1 MLDMKNETDVEVLQ
15 RLLSARFSCRGFL
28 PDTVDKGLIEKWL
41 ETAQRS
47 PSWCNTQ
54 PWQLVVTSGEGTH
67 AFINGLQKA
76 MLNDKHAPDFLF
88 PGTYEGVCLERRRE
102 VGFQLFDSVGIKKGD
117 REASAKQT
125 AENYRLFGAPH
136 VALLTVPKSLG
147 VYGAV
152 DAGIYIGILLLA
164 AQALGLG
171 CIAQASLAGF
181 PDFVRRHFA
190 LPDDRMVVCGV
201 SFGYADHG
209 HPINGFRSNR
219 AQLAQVVQWV
229 GH

>member
-1 MLDMKNETDVEVLQ
+1 MKNETAIEVLQ
-15 RLLSARFSCRGFL
+15 NLLSARFSCRGFL

-54 PWQLVVTSGEGTH
+54 PWQLVVTSGEGTQT
-67 AFINGLQKA
+67 FITELQKA
-76 MLNDKHAPDFLF
+76 MLSEKHAPDFLF
-88 PGTYEGVCLERRRE
+88 PQTYDGLCLERRRE
-102 VGFQLFDSVGIKKGD
+102 VGFQLYDSVGIKKGD

-136 VALLTVPKSLG
+136 VAILTAPKSLG

-152 DAGIYIGILLLA
+152 DTGIYVGVLLLA

-171 CIAQASLAGF
+171 CIAQASLAGY

-190 LPDDRMVVCGV
+190 LPDDRLVVCGV
-201 SFGYADHG
+201 SFGYADHRL
-209 HPINGFRSNR
+209 PINGFRSKR
-219 AQLAQVVQWV
+219 ANLAQVVHWV